1 MSTMLFVSNLPLSA
15 TEASLAAKFAR
26 FGTVLSAKLNPG
38 SGTGQSRRSAF
49 VEMKTA
55 AEAQI
60 AINGL
65 NLADYDG
72 RLISV
77 YKAVAAAAA
86 RH

>member
-1 MSTMLFVSNLPLSA
+1 MLFVSNLPISA
-15 TEASLAAKFAR
+15 TEDSLVTKFAR
-26 FGTVLSAKLNPG
+26 FGTVVSAKLNRDAATG
-38 SGTGQSRRSAF
+38 HTKRSGF
-49 VEMKTA
+49 VEMKTS

-77 YKAVAAAAA
+77 YRAVAAATAP
-86 RH
+86 H